1 MISLLLALALQTAP
15 APAQAAAGWVYKV
28 STDPAK
34 PKSAS
39 ATATD
44 SDGARLLIR
53 CDTAAQ
59 PIVSVQFLPKPAMAA
74 GDSRIVT
81 LTFDSAQADMTEWQ
95 FPGRG
100 AYNGEPVE
108 VFMIVSQI
116 VKAKSIDVALDD
128 GAGNT
133 IGGNF
138 VGPAGDETLVRKVYA
153 ACGLPYAMPAA
164 TPSAPPAKQ

>member
-1 MISLLLALALQTAP
+1 MISLFLALALQTAP
-15 APAQAAAGWVYKV
+15 APAQAATAWVYKE
-28 STDPAK
+28 SADPAK

-44 SDGARLLIR
+44 ADGARLVVR

-59 PIVSVQFLPKPAMAA
+59 PIVSVQFLPKPAIAA
-74 GDSRIVT
+74 GDARIVT
-81 LTFDSAQADMTEWQ
+81 LTFDSAQADMTAWQ

-116 VKAKSIDVALDD
+116 VKARSIDVALDD
-128 GAGNT
+128 GTGNT

-153 ACGLPYAMPAA
+153 VCGLPFAMPSA
-164 TPSAPPAKQ
+164 TPAAKP